1 MLFGRLEQE
10 VIEIA
15 WLIKGAGEKA
25 ERAKV
30 ARRPA
35 TDNFDDIL
43 KLVEAAA
50 GSEFASLRSTFEDL
64 AKDRNLIA
72 HGAWW
77 MVDGHRPW
85 VVWHKFI
92 EDSDSVMGEY
102 YVESRFSDFM
112 KKAGVIYEMCRKFHD
127 GVEKQ
132 TSLKTSAL
140 QRS

>member
-1 MLFGRLEQE
+1 LEQE
-10 VIEIA
+10 IIEIA
-15 WLIKGAGEKA
+15 WLIKGANEKE

-35 TDNFDDIL
+35 TDNFDDVL

-50 GSEFASLRSTFEDL
+50 GSELAGLRTTFDDL
-64 AKDRNLIA
+64 AKDRNLIT

-77 MVDGHRPW
+77 IVDGHRPW

-92 EDSDSVMGEY
+92 EDSDSVMGEF
-102 YVESRFSDFM
+102 YVESRFADFM

-127 GVEKQ
+127 DVEEQ
-132 TSLKTSAL
+132 IGIKTSRL
-140 QRS
+140 QRK